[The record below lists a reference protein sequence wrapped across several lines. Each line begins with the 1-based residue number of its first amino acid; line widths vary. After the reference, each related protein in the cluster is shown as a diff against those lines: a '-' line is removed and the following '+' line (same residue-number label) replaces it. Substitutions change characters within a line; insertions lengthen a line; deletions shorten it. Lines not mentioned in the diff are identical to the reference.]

1 MADKMKY
8 TTSAKEFPKISNTK
22 LKLKISKE
30 FILKKYFSKEP
41 TVLNTD

>member
-30 FILKKYFSKEP
+30 FIKKNILAK
-41 TVLNTD
+41 NQQC